1 MPPVGEATD
10 DIAPT
15 GVSGFQQSMTS
26 SARDSTRRHVV
37 VAVLRSG
44 ALRRVLLAFFLF
56 NTAELATW
64 VALLV
69 WAFDKYG
76 ASGAGLIALIQLIPA
91 AIVAPLGSVLGDRMA
106 RNRALALG
114 YGLQALFML
123 ITGLALAT
131 GASFAVVSICGAAA
145 ASAVTLTR
153 PVHNA
158 ILPDIAWGPNELI
171 AANSVSSAIQGIAFF
186 VGPATSG
193 VLLALWGP
201 DAVLFVMATASLV
214 AGALTVGVHVRR
226 RQQSEIVESFLR
238 SAGDGLRALR
248 TDRPAGLLVAMVGA
262 QFVILGLM
270 DIMIVVLA
278 LDLLALPQAGAGYLT
293 SVTGIGEILG
303 AAATVV
309 LVGRRRLG
317 PAIAFGVFAVGVPIA
332 LIGAS
337 ESAWWA
343 VVMLGA
349 FGAGTAFFDVGARTL
364 LQRSVAAGVLSRIF
378 GIQEGLMM
386 AGLAL
391 GSALAPLFVLVLGE
405 RGAFVAAGVL
415 LPALLLISWSAI
427 RLLDARALLPGEG
440 FALLEAL
447 PMFAPLPQR
456 ILEELSWS
464 LSGVEL
470 PAGREVIREGDVGD
484 RFFVVKS
491 GELLVTQEG
500 RELRTL
506 GPGEQFGEIALLRDI
521 PRTAT
526 VTTTTAA
533 VLETL
538 DREDFL
544 AAVTGTPRVHAAAHD
559 VVEGHLSP
567 GDDELPD

>member
-1 MPPVGEATD
+1 MA
-10 DIAPT
+10 
-15 GVSGFQQSMTS
+15 
-26 SARDSTRRHVV
+26 
-37 VAVLRSG
+37 AVLRSG
-44 ALRRVLLAFFLF
+44 SLRRVLLAFFLF
-56 NTAELATW
+56 NTAELAVW

-69 WAFDKYG
+69 WAFDQYG
-76 ASGAGLIALIQLIPA
+76 VSGAGAIALIQLIPA

-114 YGLQALFML
+114 YGLQALFMF
-123 ITGLALAT
+123 ITGVALAED
-131 GASFAVVSICGAAA
+131 ASFAVVSICGAAA
-145 ASAVTLTR
+145 ACAVTLTR

-171 AANSVSSAIQGIAFF
+171 AANSVSSAIQGVAFF
-186 VGPATSG
+186 VGPAASG
-193 VLLALWGP
+193 LLLAVWGP
-201 DAVLFVMATASLV
+201 AAVLFVMAVAALV

-226 RQQSEIVESFLR
+226 RQQSEVIESFLR
-238 SAGDGLRALR
+238 SAGDGFRALR
-248 TDRPAGLLVAMVGA
+248 ADRPAGMLVALVGA

-270 DIMIVVLA
+270 DIMVVVLA
-278 LDLLALPQAGAGYLT
+278 LDLLALPQSGAGYLT
-293 SVTGIGEILG
+293 SVMGIGEILG
-303 AAATVV
+303 AGATVV

-317 PAIAFGVFAVGVPIA
+317 PAIAFGVLVVGIPIG
-332 LIGAS
+332 LIAAS

-343 VVMLGA
+343 VAMLGA
-349 FGAGTAFFDVGARTL
+349 FGAGTAFLDVGARTL
-364 LQRSVAAGVLSRIF
+364 LQRSVPASVLSRIF
-378 GIQEGLMM
+378 GIQEGMMM
-386 AGLAL
+386 AGLAI
-391 GSALAPLFVLVLGE
+391 GSALAPILVLVLGE
-405 RGAFVAAGVL
+405 RGAFVAAGAL
-415 LPALLLISWSAI
+415 LPALLLISWRAI

-464 LSGVEL
+464 LSGIEL

-484 RFFVVKS
+484 RFFIVKS
-491 GELLVTQEG
+491 GEVLVTQEG

-526 VTTTTAA
+526 VTTTTAC
-533 VLETL
+533 VLESL

-544 AAVTGTPRVHAAAHD
+544 AAVTGTPHVHAAAHGIVD
-559 VVEGHLSP
+559 EHLSP
-567 GDDELPD
+567 GDDETPS